1 MMCVNTVQCI
11 CYAKGCDAPMLAAG
25 LTTMEVLGEWMSAF
39 FLHAGGG
46 QSMAEDDRNN
56 AVARLT
62 MEMLKSPGK
71 VPKPLMRACGMRARF
86 LASSL
91 AKSESDYVAVV
102 CLDTQWAL

>member
-1 MMCVNTVQCI
+1 M
-11 CYAKGCDAPMLAAG
+11 DAPVPAAG
-25 LTTMEVLGEWMSAF
+25 LTTMELVAEWMAAH
-39 FLHAGGG
+39 FLIPGGG
-46 QSMAEDDRNN
+46 LSTVEDDRNN

-102 CLDTQWAL
+102 CLDTQWGLC